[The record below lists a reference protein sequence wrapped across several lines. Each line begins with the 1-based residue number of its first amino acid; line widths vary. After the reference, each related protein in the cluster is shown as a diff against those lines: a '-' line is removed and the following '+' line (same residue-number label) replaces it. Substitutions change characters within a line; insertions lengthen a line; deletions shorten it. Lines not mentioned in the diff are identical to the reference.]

1 MANNLDSRAR
11 AAASA
16 VLPLFLALAFL
27 MVGNGLV
34 GSLVGVRADIE
45 GFPTIVTGVVMTM
58 YYCGFLLG
66 SLTIPR
72 WIASVG
78 HIRVFAGLAAL
89 AAATAL
95 AYSLF
100 VNPVAWGGLRFVA
113 GLSISGLYVTVESWL
128 NAQATNETRGR
139 LLSIYMVVVVRT
151 CASESKL
158 H

>member
-1 MANNLDSRAR
+1 MADNLDSRAS

-72 WIASVG
+72 
-78 HIRVFAGLAAL
+78 
-89 AAATAL
+89 
-95 AYSLF
+95 
-100 VNPVAWGGLRFVA
+100 
-113 GLSISGLYVTVESWL
+113 
-128 NAQATNETRGR
+128 
-139 LLSIYMVVVVRT
+139 
-151 CASESKL
+151 
-158 H
+158 